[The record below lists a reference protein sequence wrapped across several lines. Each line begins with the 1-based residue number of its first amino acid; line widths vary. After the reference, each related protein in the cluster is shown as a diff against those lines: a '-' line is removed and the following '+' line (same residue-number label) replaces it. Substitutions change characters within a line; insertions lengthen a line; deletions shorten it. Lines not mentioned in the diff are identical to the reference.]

1 MDNELI
7 AKITALVMEK
17 VAQMP
22 KEQIQGL
29 TQAELQ
35 EWQSF
40 RLMTAASDSAQ
51 QAPAIIGN
59 YQPLSAHELQH
70 WEDLHRQQAFTQAT
84 TASSSSSD
92 FIAFKK
98 FI

>member
-40 RLMTAASDSAQ
+40 RLMTASGSSQ
-51 QAPAIIGN
+51 QAPSIIGN
-59 YQPLSAHELQH
+59 YQPLSTQELQH
-70 WEDLHRQQAFTQAT
+70 WEDLHRQQAFTQST
-84 TASSSSSD
+84 TTSSSD